1 MAVVITQEDV
11 TSYGIVAPQSVIDGL
26 ILLMAQAD
34 DCLDK
39 QSVPDDVQKT
49 LKLYAIGHMSYLV
62 TGGQIKSQSAP
73 NGSSRSF
80 AVPTGVGLA
89 STTWGSLLKSL
100 DKWGCISNLLT
111 NDQPKPMVLSVGPG
125 RRRMCQ

>member
-11 TSYGIVAPQSVIDGL
+11 TSYGIVAPQPVIDGL

-34 DCLDK
+34 ECLDARE
-39 QSVPDDVQKT
+39 VPDDVQKT

-73 NGSSRSF
+73 NGASRSF

-89 STTWGSLLKSL
+89 STTWGALLKSL

-125 RRRMCQ
+125 HRRAC

>member
-11 TSYGIVAPQSVIDGL
+11 TSYGIVAPLPVIDGL

-34 DCLDK
+34 ECLDK
-39 QSVPDDVQKT
+39 HNVPDDVQKT

-73 NGSSRSF
+73 SGASRSF

-89 STTWGSLLKSL
+89 STTWGALLKSL
-100 DKWGCISNLLT
+100 DKWGCVSNLLT
-111 NDQPKPMVLSVGPG
+111 NGQPKPMVLSVGPG
-125 RRRMCQ
+125 RRRVG